1 MAREAGWE
9 KVQGKQNTIY
19 RWYNLAMAICYP
31 VPVSPVTAQIQK
43 SFGEC
48 LRAERKKRE
57 LTQAEV
63 AERAG
68 ISLNYEGD
76 LERGLKMP
84 SLEAVIR
91 LAKALDLTVAQFMEK
106 GGF

>member
-1 MAREAGWE
+1 MVGKSGGG
-9 KVQGKQNTIY
+9 KVQSKQNTIY
-19 RWYNLAMAICYP
+19 RWYNLAKVICYI
-31 VPVSPVTAQIQK
+31 VRVSPATAQIQK
-43 SFGEC
+43 TFGEC

-68 ISLNYEGD
+68 LSLNYEGD

-91 LAKALDLTVAQFMEK
+91 LAKALNLTTAQLMEK

>member
-1 MAREAGWE
+1 MAREFGRE

-19 RWYNLAMAICYP
+19 RWYNLAMVICYI
-31 VPVSPVTAQIQK
+31 VRVSPATAQIQK

-68 ISLNYEGD
+68 LSLNYEGD

-91 LAKALDLTVAQFMEK
+91 LAKALDLTVAQLMER
-106 GGF
+106 GRF

>member
-1 MAREAGWE
+1 MAGKIGRG
-9 KVQGKQNTIY
+9 KIQGKQNTIY
-19 RWYNLAMAICYP
+19 RWYNLAAAICYL
-31 VPVSPVTAQIQK
+31 VCVSPATAQIQK

-91 LAKALDLTVAQFMEK
+91 LAKALDLTVAQLMEK